1 MIMISVLSG
10 LIGSST
16 MGVLIAFCSFGIYFY
31 YISRKTNVRLLSIMG
46 INLFFAGF
54 AYLGICVDFISILI
68 TGNNINIFLL
78 AFLIWPF
85 VPLVY
90 FFGSYITAELL
101 IPKIKK
107 LYMIIIIALGLIF
120 ELSIFL
126 DTLGNIK
133 FIEPIIPGGELIDD
147 SLITG
152 SIAGF
157 IGTIFTFLGLSIS
170 GVYMLIK
177 GYRFSGVV
185 RKKYQQVAIG
195 YLILNISA
203 LLDFVGITEIVAII
217 RIASLSAIWFFY
229 LGLREEPE
237 MREKKEKKKELKI
250 EESLFR
256 LTKRPS
262 QITEEEVTY
271 YREQKVCL
279 VCKTNVGG
287 FNNYICTKC
296 DALYCENCA
305 RALTDLENACW
316 ACNEPIDK
324 TKPTKPFKL
333 SEESEYIE
341 KITEKKGE
349 K

>member
-1 MIMISVLSG
+1 MLSVLG
-10 LIGSST
+10 GIIGSST
-16 MGVLIAFCSFGIYFY
+16 IGVLIVFCSFGIYFY
-31 YISRKTNVRLLSIMG
+31 YISRKTNIKLLSFMG
-46 INLFFAGF
+46 LNLFFIGLC
-54 AYLGICVDFISILI
+54 YLGICVDFLSIII

-78 AFLIWPF
+78 AFLIWPCL
-85 VPLVY
+85 PLVY
-90 FFGSYITAELL
+90 IFGSYVTAELL
-101 IPKIKK
+101 LPKIKK
-107 LYMIIIIALGLIF
+107 LYMIIIIVLGIIF

-133 FIEPIIPGGELIDD
+133 FVEPSTPGAELIDD

-152 SIAGF
+152 SIAGL
-157 IGTIFTFLGLSIS
+157 IGTIYTFLGIFVS

-185 RKKYQQVAIG
+185 RKKYQQIAVG
-195 YLILNISA
+195 YLVLNLSA
-203 LLDFVGITEIVAII
+203 LLDFLGIAEIVAII
-217 RIASLSAIWFFY
+217 RIASLSAIWLFY

-237 MREKKEKKKELKI
+237 EPEKKEKKKELKI

-256 LTKRPS
+256 LTKRPT

-279 VCKTNVGG
+279 VCKTSVGG

-305 RALTDLENACW
+305 RALSNLENACW

-324 TKPTKPFKL
+324 SRPSKPFDL
-333 SEESEYIE
+333 
-341 KITEKKGE
+341 KGE
-349 K
+349 PEKFEKVMKK